1 MEMPNQAPAPRRR
14 RPLYLFAALAVCF
27 GFASTGALGG
37 CTTLQVY
44 SSPWTA
50 IEPAAIPAPTQEG
63 RVAVAARMEA
73 HREALFAV
81 KKVGVAVA
89 SAEFVLGMAMLAFVA
104 RVLAQRS
111 GAVARLRQLV
121 LVQALVLIVAF
132 FAMKG
137 PRAAENE
144 VSIELGKAIGHPE
157 VAASVGYVAGTML
170 TIRTM
175 LAGLVLLALS
185 RPRVL
190 DGEDSDEPES
200 VGRAG

>member
-37 CTTLQVY
+37 CTTLQIY
-44 SSPWTA
+44 SHPITA
-50 IEPAAIPAPTQEG
+50 VDPADIMAPTEAA
-63 RVAVAARMEA
+63 RVAIANHETKRQQ
-73 HREALFAV
+73 ALFAV
-81 KKVGVAVA
+81 KKVGAAVA
-89 SAEFVLGMAMLAFVA
+89 SAEFVLGMAMLAVVVN
-104 RVLAQRS
+104 VLARRP
-111 GAVARLRQLV
+111 GATARLRQLV
-121 LVQALVLIVAF
+121 LVQAIVLIVGF

-137 PRAAENE
+137 PRAAEAE
-144 VSIELGKAIGHPE
+144 GVAEFERAIGHPE

>member
-1 MEMPNQAPAPRRR
+1 MEMPRQAPAPRRS

-37 CTTLQVY
+37 CTTLQIY

-50 IEPAAIPAPTQEG
+50 VDPATIPAPTEEG
-63 RVAVAARMEA
+63 RVAVAARVEA
-73 HREALFAV
+73 QRQALFAV

-104 RVLAQRS
+104 RVLAQRP
-111 GAVARLRQLV
+111 GAVGRLRQLV
-121 LVQALVLIVAF
+121 LVQAVVLVVAF
-132 FAMKG
+132 FALKG
-137 PRAAENE
+137 PRAAEAE
-144 VSIELGKAIGHPE
+144 VSAELGKAIGHPE

-170 TIRTM
+170 TFRTM

-185 RPRVL
+185 RPRVV